1 MGVNNLLR
9 SIHYLV
15 HKLYI
20 DSVGGISVPTST
32 RNSPTFE
39 AKLFDSNQVPIELP
53 VLDSVAVVSEDLSK
67 LYIYLVNRSLT
78 DDVDVQIFLENTP
91 SPIDS
96 IVADTITADDF
107 TAENTLAQP
116 NAVEIVNTVL
126 AVNKA
131 DISLRMMLE
140 VRNRRR

>member
-1 MGVNNLLR
+1 
-9 SIHYLV
+9 
-15 HKLYI
+15 
-20 DSVGGISVPTST
+20 
-32 RNSPTFE
+32 
-39 AKLFDSNQVPIELP
+39 LP
-53 VLDSVAVVSEDLSK
+53 VLDSVAVGSEDLSK

-126 AVNKA
+126 AVNK
-131 DISLRMMLE
+131 DISLNLKAHSL
-140 VRNRRR
+140 VRITVSLTND